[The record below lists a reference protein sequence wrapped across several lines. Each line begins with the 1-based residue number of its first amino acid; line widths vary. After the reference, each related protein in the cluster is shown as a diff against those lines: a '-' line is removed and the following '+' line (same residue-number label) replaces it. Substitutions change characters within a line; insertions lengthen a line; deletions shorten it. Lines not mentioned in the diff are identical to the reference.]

1 MTDDGGATTV
11 AVLSGGGGYEGLTL
25 VLVEYADDDA
35 QTRRGSIIP
44 SEQLPP
50 LPQPGEL
57 PTE

>member
-1 MTDDGGATTV
+1 M
-11 AVLSGGGGYEGLTL
+11 L

-44 SEQLPP
+44 SDQLPP
-50 LPQPGEL
+50 LPQPKEL